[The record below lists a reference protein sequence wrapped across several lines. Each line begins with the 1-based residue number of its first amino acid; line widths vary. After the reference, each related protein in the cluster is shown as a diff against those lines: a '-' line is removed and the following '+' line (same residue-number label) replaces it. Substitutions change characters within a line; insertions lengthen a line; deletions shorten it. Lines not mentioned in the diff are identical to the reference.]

1 MKEVK
6 VNDSL
11 LKTEKNE
18 YKQKRESFFSPT
30 FSTFTEH
37 KSQILL
43 VLSNKHCFLLLLYNY
58 ILKINIRKL

>member
-18 YKQKRESFFSPT
+18 YKQKRESFFPLH
-30 FSTFTEH
+30 FP
-37 KSQILL
+37 LL
-43 VLSNKHCFLLLLYNY
+43 QNTKAKYY
-58 ILKINIRKL
+58 

>member
-18 YKQKRESFFSPT
+18 YKQKRESFFFPYIFHFYRT
-30 FSTFTEH
+30 QKPNIIST
-37 KSQILL
+37 K
-43 VLSNKHCFLLLLYNY
+43 
-58 ILKINIRKL
+58 